1 MSDSRFHLKVTFEV
15 YGQEFKWE
23 ASLNWSAGLGEC
35 DERIAQW
42 FADSYDTAYTKFQTA
57 HFMAEA
63 ERRQQTEEAAER
75 EQLARLRKKYPDA

>member
-15 YGQEFKWE
+15 YGKEFKWE
-23 ASLNWSAGLGEC
+23 PSLNWSAEPGEC

-42 FADSYDTAYTKFQTA
+42 FADCYDTAYAEFQTKQ
-57 HFMAEA
+57 FEA
-63 ERRQQTEEAAER
+63 DTERRQKEEEAAER